1 MRSLLFSDWGSRPTV
16 HMSIY
21 QMSFHHK
28 LRSEYDHGWHMRA
41 NRGLWQRAGK
51 KKQLPWGF
59 LSLICKEAFHE
70 AKIQWHWSSHEC
82 AQATCLFSP
91 FKMSSVIEGFCYHR
105 LAGLAPFLPFIPS
118 FHSVFSSFAS
128 VCLCIMLSIL
138 SSTTPILIHHFTQ
151 YSFFSCRSYGNIYT
165 VCIYK
170 LSETF
175 LGCCLSASPVR
186 WCFFALIRKADISS
200 RVWRKFVLYVFV
212 RPWMWKDN
220 IYIGLWK

>member
-1 MRSLLFSDWGSRPTV
+1 
-16 HMSIY
+16 
-21 QMSFHHK
+21 MSFHHK

-59 LSLICKEAFHE
+59 LSLICKDAFHE

-82 AQATCLFSP
+82 AVSTCLFSP

-105 LAGLAPFLPFIPS
+105 LLGLAPFLPFIPS

-165 VCIYK
+165 VYIYK
-170 LSETF
+170 LSKTF
-175 LGCCLSASPVR
+175 LGCS
-186 WCFFALIRKADISS
+186 
-200 RVWRKFVLYVFV
+200 VFV
-212 RPWMWKDN
+212 CKSGQVMFLLLLERLIFLHVYGANLFCMFLSDRECEKTIFTLYYENGDF
-220 IYIGLWK
+220 L